1 MKLNSNLLNEV
12 IADAKAVRETAVQ
25 TAISRLKETF
35 EPTVRNLISQKLREE
50 GDELEKLP
58 AEDETEEMPA
68 ETPEDETQQMPVG
81 EDMDDYTEETYDDIF
96 EEDDYA
102 DGYGDENLDNGEE
115 DEEFLAQVLGEL
127 DDYFPSQDDVET
139 PGDVGS
145 IYEDDGEMGGEM
157 EKPAPSPVEEP
168 LEGYTEEELDEMI
181 DQLENEL
188 GQEMM
193 AQEEEEGEEGSM
205 NENFA
210 WGEEEYD
217 FQNDFGR
224 IVTENRKLKRQLRGA
239 QRHLKEAYKAI
250 NTQKSAINEVNLLN
264 SKLLFLTKITSKHQ
278 LSPQKQV
285 KILEA
290 FDRAQT
296 VREVKLVY
304 ATIAESLSKDAKSG
318 LKARGINESASRPAR
333 VVKKSLNENYDFA
346 KRWRELAGIK

>member
-1 MKLNSNLLNEV
+1 MKLNSDLLNEV

-50 GDELEKLP
+50 GEEP
-58 AEDETEEMPA
+58 AEDDTEMEMPEEKPA
-68 ETPEDETQQMPVG
+68 PTPAPEEEPVA
-81 EDMDDYTEETYDDIF
+81 EDMDDYTDDTYDEIF
-96 EEDDYA
+96 EEDDY
-102 DGYGDENLDNGEE
+102 LDNGDE
-115 DEEFLAQVLGEL
+115 DEDFLAQVLGEL
-127 DDYFPSQDDVET
+127 DDYPNEDDVMT
-139 PGDVGS
+139 PGDVES
-145 IYEDDGEMGGEM
+145 IYEDDYMTE
-157 EKPAPSPVEEP
+157 PTTEEEDDK
-168 LEGYTEEELDEMI
+168 LENYSEEELDEMI
-181 DQLENEL
+181 AELEGEL
-188 GQEMM
+188 GAGMDSDD
-193 AQEEEEGEEGSM
+193 EEEDETAAPM
-205 NENFA
+205 MENFA

-224 IVTENRKLKRQLRGA
+224 IVTENKKLKRQLRGA

-278 LSPQKQV
+278 LTPQKQV

-304 ATIAESLSKDAKSG
+304 ATIAESLSKDAKAG

-333 VVKKSLNENYDFA
+333 VVKQSLNENYDFA

>member
-50 GDELEKLP
+50 GEEP
-58 AEDETEEMPA
+58 ADDDTEMEMPETEPTPA
-68 ETPEDETQQMPVG
+68 PEKEPVE
-81 EDMDDYTEETYDDIF
+81 EDMDDYTDDTYDEIF
-96 EEDDYA
+96 EEDDY
-102 DGYGDENLDNGEE
+102 LDNGDE
-115 DEEFLAQVLGEL
+115 DEDFLAQVLGEL
-127 DDYFPSQDDVET
+127 DDYPDEEDVMI
-139 PGDVGS
+139 PGDVED
-145 IYEDDGEMGGEM
+145 IYEEDWNEN
-157 EKPAPSPVEEP
+157 
-168 LEGYTEEELDEMI
+168 EEESPSMKDMSDISEDDLDDMI
-181 DQLENEL
+181 AELENEL
-188 GQEMM
+188 DSDMHSDDDDDMTKHFPGDNGPMM
-193 AQEEEEGEEGSM
+193 
-205 NENFA
+205 ENFA

-278 LSPQKQV
+278 LTPQKQV

-290 FDRAQT
+290 FDRAQN

-304 ATIAESLSKDAKSG
+304 ATITESLSRDAKAG

-346 KRWRELAGIK
+346 KRWKELAGIR